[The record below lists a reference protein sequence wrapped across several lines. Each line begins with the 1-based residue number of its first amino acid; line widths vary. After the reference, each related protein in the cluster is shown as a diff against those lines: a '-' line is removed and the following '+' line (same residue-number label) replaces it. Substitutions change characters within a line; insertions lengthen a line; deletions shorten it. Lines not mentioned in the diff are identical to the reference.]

1 MVLCNIRISN
11 NYMRYF
17 RSLWYNYNFLD
28 MSAAAI
34 FCIGYLLGVVSV
46 LALVAF
52 ILSKVK

>member
-28 MSAAAI
+28 MSATAT
-34 FCIGYLLGVVSV
+34 FWIGYLLGVISV
-46 LALVAF
+46 FTLVAF

>member
-1 MVLCNIRISN
+1 MVLCVI
-11 NYMRYF
+11 YTCYDDLCYF

-34 FCIGYLLGVVSV
+34 FWIGYLLGVVSV